1 MKALVVYWSA
11 TGNTESMAERIAS
24 DLGCDSKNVTLVSV
38 SDLNEFDTVILGCP
52 AMGAEELEEDE
63 FKLFYDEFIA
73 NSDNKRIALFGSYG
87 WGDGEWM
94 RSWEEDVK
102 NNGGN
107 FVASIIANG
116 DASEM
121 DDSEYQNFLN
131 ILKS

>member
-63 FKLFYDEFIA
+63 FKPFYDEFIA
-73 NSDNKRIALFGSYG
+73 NSGNKRIALFGSYG

-116 DASEM
+116 DASAM

-131 ILKS
+131 LLKC